1 MDNFLK
7 ESKQQSIESLEFFY
21 FLHELLFP
29 LVDEYEN
36 NKNPLITDF
45 LKVLTSFYL
54 GESKK
59 VNAYR
64 QALTD
69 SVFWKSR
76 KFYRETMQKFVTAE
90 LSSLEFA
97 EEFSDRLLAQ
107 KAEANNLLK
116 DFQKQANIELNPK
129 SFQFSRIIL
138 EFELP
143 LLAYQDEMED
153 LEAADQLTKD
163 NLSFTEDFL

>member
-1 MDNFLK
+1 
-7 ESKQQSIESLEFFY
+7 
-21 FLHELLFP
+21 
-29 LVDEYEN
+29 
-36 NKNPLITDF
+36 
-45 LKVLTSFYL
+45 
-54 GESKK
+54 
-59 VNAYR
+59 
-64 QALTD
+64 
-69 SVFWKSR
+69 
-76 KFYRETMQKFVTAE
+76 MQKFVTGE

>member
-29 LVDEYEN
+29 LVDEYKN

-59 VNAYR
+59 VNA
-64 QALTD
+64 
-69 SVFWKSR
+69 
-76 KFYRETMQKFVTAE
+76 
-90 LSSLEFA
+90 
-97 EEFSDRLLAQ
+97 
-107 KAEANNLLK
+107 
-116 DFQKQANIELNPK
+116 
-129 SFQFSRIIL
+129 
-138 EFELP
+138 
-143 LLAYQDEMED
+143 
-153 LEAADQLTKD
+153 
-163 NLSFTEDFL
+163 